1 MSIIHIFSLT
11 HFLSINGSN
20 LQNGL
25 FDVNFSSLFIIRN
38 HDSLIIWSL
47 IDALNEL
54 IHDLILV
61 VFLKSAINGIFMWL
75 LSLLFIQWFFLF
87 SFSFCSTFYFKQF
100 IKFSS

>member
-25 FDVNFSSLFIIRN
+25 FGVNFSSLFIIRT

-47 IDALNEL
+47 IDPTNEL

-75 LSLLFIQWFFLF
+75 FSLLFIKLFFLF